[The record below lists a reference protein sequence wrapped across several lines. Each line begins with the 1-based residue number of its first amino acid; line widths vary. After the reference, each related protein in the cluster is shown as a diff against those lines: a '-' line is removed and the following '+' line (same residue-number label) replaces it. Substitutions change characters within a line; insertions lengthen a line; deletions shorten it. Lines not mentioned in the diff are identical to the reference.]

1 MIKYLYIDD
10 RKNGKQAIQ
19 NFPIKDKLDIDVVVP
34 TEKISGILKLLK
46 NYDGLIVDQ
55 QLDEDPIINGT
66 QCDFLGSTLAAQI
79 RAKENEV
86 FLTGKDISIPII
98 LYSANENV
106 PKTFVGLELDF
117 FDFMI
122 FKSEFEYQDFKNKI
136 PMYQAQMISL
146 VNGYNKLKEVA
157 SICDSL
163 YINNLDIIDSRFIFE
178 LKRRENHTAHSK
190 ASFILNELIIKQG
203 ILIDEDILAV
213 RLGIDKNESTEGW
226 VKVRDSLKDFGVE
239 YQGVFSD
246 GWPRWW
252 MPMVDEWWYSLI
264 DNDTYIRFYNA
275 EQRAKLISEKLGG
288 IQLVPAKAKSRYS
301 IHNEYWTIC
310 DFSKE
315 PLDIEDGLL
324 LPGQEDLYPWQDA
337 KYVSIQSALD
347 ESIEVAECEKK
358 KLESFKTDK

>member
-1 MIKYLYIDD
+1 MIKFLYIDD

-19 NFPIKDKLDIDVVVP
+19 NFPIEDKLDIDVIVP
-34 TEKISGILKLLK
+34 TEKISGILELLK

-98 LYSANENV
+98 LYSANENA

-122 FKSEFEYQDFKNKI
+122 FKLEFDYQDFKNKI

-146 VNGYNKLKEVA
+146 VNGYNKLKEVT
-157 SICDSL
+157 SISDSL

-275 EQRAKLISEKLGG
+275 EERAKIISEKLGG

-310 DFSKE
+310 DISKE

-337 KYVSIQSALD
+337 KYVSIQNALD
-347 ESIEVAECEKK
+347 ESIEVAECDKER
-358 KLESFKTDK
+358 LETFKNK

>member
-98 LYSANENV
+98 LYSANENA

-163 YINNLDIIDSRFIFE
+163 CINNLDIIDSRFIFE

-275 EQRAKLISEKLGG
+275 EQRKNWEG
-288 IQLVPAKAKSRYS
+288 Y
-301 IHNEYWTIC
+301 N
-310 DFSKE
+310 
-315 PLDIEDGLL
+315 
-324 LPGQEDLYPWQDA
+324 
-337 KYVSIQSALD
+337 
-347 ESIEVAECEKK
+347 
-358 KLESFKTDK
+358 

>member
-98 LYSANENV
+98 LYSANENA

-358 KLESFKTDK
+358 KLESFKTEK

>member
-98 LYSANENV
+98 LYSANENT

-157 SICDSL
+157 SICDIL

>member
-1 MIKYLYIDD
+1 MIKFLYIDD

-19 NFPIKDKLDIDVVVP
+19 NFPIEDKLDIDVIVP
-34 TEKISGILKLLK
+34 TEKISGILELLK

-98 LYSANENV
+98 LYSANENA

-122 FKSEFEYQDFKNKI
+122 FKLEFDYQDFKNKI
-136 PMYQAQMISL
+136 PIYQAQMISL
-146 VNGYNKLKEVA
+146 VNGYNKLKEVT
-157 SICDSL
+157 SISDSL

-275 EQRAKLISEKLGG
+275 EERAKIISEKLGG

-310 DFSKE
+310 DISKE

-337 KYVSIQSALD
+337 KYVSIQNALD
-347 ESIEVAECEKK
+347 ESIEVAECDKER
-358 KLESFKTDK
+358 LETFKNK